1 VGELGDK
8 DDLFAGEPRARRLA
22 FYDRNRRELSQL
34 RLRSVQSSMSLISKR
49 VPLSVAMEDPTLGQS
64 RVVAFRYGGMH
75 RSAADAS
82 LVHRW
87 VFGSSASCAS
97 ASPCATASAAS
108 DVLSY
113 AESQAASD
121 VGMEIAAFASI
132 PFSRE
137 DP

>member
-1 VGELGDK
+1 
-8 DDLFAGEPRARRLA
+8 
-22 FYDRNRRELSQL
+22 
-34 RLRSVQSSMSLISKR
+34 MSLISKR
-49 VPLSVAMEDPTLGQS
+49 VLLPVTMQDPTFGQS

-97 ASPCATASAAS
+97 PRKRGGEAS

-132 PFSRE
+132 PVCPE
-137 DP
+137 DS